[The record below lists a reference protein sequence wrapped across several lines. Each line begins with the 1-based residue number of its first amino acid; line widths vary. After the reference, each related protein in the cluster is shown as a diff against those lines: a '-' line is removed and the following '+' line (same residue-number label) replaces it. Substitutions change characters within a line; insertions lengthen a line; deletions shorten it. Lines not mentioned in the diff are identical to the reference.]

1 MNQDFQD
8 IKNEYDKYDP
18 ETGEDIAQAMYDALS
33 LRLAAYFFNQEDI
46 NKRRLI
52 IKLEEGEKEVGT
64 RKKYDWLEAL
74 TRHKPQ
80 GH

>member
-52 IKLEEGEKEVGT
+52 IKLEEGEKEVGA

-74 TRHKPQ
+74 TRYKPQ